1 MLLSPA
7 VLLPSLVLV
16 MPLIQPP
23 GADAKPEP
31 TGFLFKTVSIGT
43 ETYNYSV
50 YVPPEYDADAA
61 WPCVLFLHGSGERG
75 SDGLLQTEVGI
86 GSAIRR
92 NRALIPAIVVMPQ
105 CRPGMTWTG
114 PMAEM
119 ALRCVEETS
128 RTYHLDPDRI
138 YLTGLSLGGHG
149 AWFIAARMPDA
160 FAAIVPICGF
170 GEPKEVATLTKMP
183 CWCFHGTADE
193 AVPVQRSRDLIEA
206 VRKAGG
212 DPKFT
217 EIEGG
222 PHNVWDR
229 VYGDPEMWKW
239 LLTQR
244 RGPSAAAPAPELK
257 PARKKK

>member
-1 MLLSPA
+1 MPILPA
-7 VLLPSLVLV
+7 ILLPWLVLA
-16 MPLIQPP
+16 MPVTQTSD
-23 GADAKPEP
+23 GDAKPEP
-31 TGFLFKTVSIGT
+31 SGFLFKTVVIGT
-43 ETYNYSV
+43 ETYNYSI
-50 YVPPEYDADAA
+50 YVPPEYDADVA

-105 CRPGMTWTG
+105 CRPGLTWTG
-114 PMAEM
+114 AMAEM

-149 AWFIAARMPDA
+149 AWFIASRMPES
-160 FAAIVPICGF
+160 FAAIVPVCGF
-170 GEPKEVATLTKMP
+170 GDPKEVVTLKRMP

-217 EIEGG
+217 EFEGA

-229 VYGDPEMWKW
+229 VYGDAEMWKW
-239 LLTQR
+239 LLAQR
-244 RGPSAAAPAPELK
+244 RGSGSHEPAAEPK
-257 PARKKK
+257 PTRKRK